1 MDVVSECKMQTWIR
15 MAVKRRQ
22 YLAEL
27 RRLEALRIAA
37 LWKAASTTIQ
47 KWFRHISWKWK

>member
-1 MDVVSECKMQTWIR
+1 MV
-15 MAVKRRQ
+15 VKRRQ

-37 LWKAASTTIQ
+37 LQKAASTTIQ
-47 KWFRHISWKWK
+47 TWFRRLSWKWK